1 MILLRSL
8 LFYAGAIAGLLVF
21 TVIAPLVYPL
31 PYPQRYWIVTRWT
44 HLTLWWLEVT
54 CNLRCRVSG
63 LENIPKEPAIILCKH
78 QSAWETMAL
87 QKFFPAQV
95 WVLKRSILWLP
106 LFGWCMATLEPIAI
120 DRGSAPAALKQL
132 VREGKKR
139 LETRHWITLFPEGTR
154 VAPGEKRKYALGGG
168 LLAAQAGCPV
178 VPVAHNAGLF
188 WPRNSILKRPGVIDV
203 EIGPIIDSKGKT
215 AAEIMGLA
223 EEWIEATSD
232 RLLSEAGVV
241 AETVSRQ
248 GA

>member
-8 LFYAGAIAGLLVF
+8 LFYVGAIATLFVF

-31 PYPQRYWIVTRWT
+31 PYPQRYWILTRWT

-63 LENIPKEPAIILCKH
+63 LENIPKNPGIILCKH

-87 QKFFPAQV
+87 QRFFPPQV
-95 WVLKRSILWLP
+95 WVLKRSLLRLP
-106 LFGWCMATLEPIAI
+106 LFGWCMATLEPVAI
-120 DRGSAPAALKQL
+120 DRASAPAALKQL
-132 VREGKKR
+132 VKEGKKR
-139 LETRHWITLFPEGTR
+139 LETGHWITLFPEGTR
-154 VAPGEKRKYALGGG
+154 VAPGEKRKYAIGGG

-203 EIGPIIDSKGKT
+203 VIGPVIDPKDKT
-215 AAEIMGLA
+215 AAEIMGIA
-223 EEWIEATSD
+223 EDWIEATSD
-232 RLLSEAGVV
+232 RLLLEVGVTPPIAEKEA
-241 AETVSRQ
+241 
-248 GA
+248 